1 MVVRTE
7 MFRDKVSSNIVLG
20 SDDLELL
27 QRFLEAWC
35 EENDVGPESQE
46 AQAIAAGLMNW
57 YQFEL
62 GDRNNLKPGPATPLP
77 ESEELETLLRKL
89 KAA

>member
-1 MVVRTE
+1 

-77 ESEELETLLRKL
+77 VSEELEILLRKL